1 MKGVCVMPRGDGTGP
16 MGMGS
21 RTGRGRGG
29 CSSGVR
35 RGIGAALGIGLG
47 LGLRRGFRNFW
58 RLSQSTE
65 SELSELK
72 SQSTVLEESLSKIK
86 ERINELENKEGD

>member
-1 MKGVCVMPRGDGTGP
+1 MPRGDGTGP
-16 MGMGS
+16 MGMGP

-35 RGIGAALGIGLG
+35 RGIGAALEIGLG

>member
-1 MKGVCVMPRGDGTGP
+1 MPRGNGTGS
-16 MGMGS
+16 MGMGP
-21 RTGRGRGG
+21 RAGRGRGG

-35 RGIGAALGIGLG
+35 SGIGTALGIGLG

-58 RLSQSTE
+58 GLTQGAS
-65 SELSELK
+65 SELSDLK
-72 SQSTVLEESLSKIK
+72 YQSTILEERLSKIK

>member
-1 MKGVCVMPRGDGTGP
+1 MPRGDGTGP
-16 MGMGS
+16 SGQGPM
-21 RTGRGRGG
+21 TGRGRGG

-35 RGIGAALGIGLG
+35 RGIGTALGIGLG

-58 RLSQSTE
+58 GLTQGSD

-72 SQSTVLEESLSKIK
+72 SQSTVLEESLSKVK
-86 ERINELENKEGD
+86 ERINELENKQGD

>member
-1 MKGVCVMPRGDGTGP
+1 MPRGDGTGSQ
-16 MGMGS
+16 GMGPM
-21 RTGRGRGG
+21 TGRGRGG
-29 CSSGVR
+29 GSSGIR
-35 RGIGAALGIGLG
+35 RGLGLVVGLGLG

-58 RLSQSTE
+58 KLNQSTE
-65 SELSELK
+65 NELSELK